1 MRDPLGLNER
11 LFAAFYPRLISRAE
25 NAGQRDTRRRLL
37 ANATG
42 ATVEIG
48 AGSGINLEHYTDRVT
63 ELILTEPSP
72 HMLDHLR
79 SAIGENPPA
88 VGSYEL
94 VSASAQR
101 LPFDDRR
108 FDTAV
113 CTYVLCSVPDPAA
126 ALSELARVLRPGGK
140 LLFLEH
146 VRAGEDTV
154 LGRFQD
160 LVEVPHRYIAAGCYP
175 NRRTAELLADS
186 PLQVQRLERGRQPA
200 ALPTVRPTITGVA
213 VKRG

>member
-25 NAGQRDTRRRLL
+25 NAGQRETRRQLL
-37 ANATG
+37 ARASG

-63 ELILTEPSP
+63 ELTLTEPSP

-79 SAIGENPPA
+79 SAVGEQAPA
-88 VGSYEL
+88 AGSYEL
-94 VSASAQR
+94 VPASAQT
-101 LPFDDRR
+101 LPFADHR

-126 ALSELARVLRPGGK
+126 ALNELARVLRPDGK

-146 VRAGEDTV
+146 VRAGDDTV
-154 LGRFQD
+154 LARFQD

-175 NRRTAELLADS
+175 NRRTAELLAGS
-186 PLQVQRLERGRQPA
+186 PLEVQWLEHGRQPA
-200 ALPTVRPTITGVA
+200 ALPTVRPTIMGVA
-213 VKRG
+213 VKRR